1 VKVGLTGGAGFIGSW
16 VVDELWGRGHTPVVF
31 DVRGRSYGTADVM
44 LGDIRDEVAVTE
56 LAAHVD
62 GIIHLAAV
70 LGTQETIANPRPAV
84 EVNGVG
90 GANVLAAAHQYGLPM
105 VNICVGNYW
114 MRNSYSTT
122 KRMVERLVEQ
132 YRDETGARFA
142 NVRCVNAYGPR
153 QSAAPPFA
161 AAKVRKIV
169 PAFICRA
176 LSDMPIEV
184 YGDGTQVSDCVF
196 VGDVA
201 RALVAALDACAN
213 GTVPDRTIEV
223 GPDAHHTVNDIAD
236 LVRTLTGSAAPVV
249 HLPMRP
255 GETPGATVTC
265 DPSTLTDV
273 GIDPASLVALHD
285 GLDRTVH
292 WFREAEGVTWKRPTS

>member
-1 VKVGLTGGAGFIGSW
+1 MKVGVTGGAGFIGGW
-16 VVDELWGRGHTPVVF
+16 VVQELRRSGHSVVVF
-31 DVRGRSYGTADVM
+31 DVRGREVPGAETM
-44 LGDIRDEVAVTE
+44 LGDVRDAVAVTE

-70 LGTQETIANPRPAV
+70 LGTQETIRNPRPAV

-90 GANVLAAAHQYGLPM
+90 GANVLAAADQYGLPL
-105 VNICVGNYW
+105 VNICVGNHW

-132 YRDETGARFA
+132 YRIETDARFA
-142 NVRCVNAYGPR
+142 NVRCVNAYGPQ

-176 LSDMPIEV
+176 LSGMPIEV
-184 YGDGTQVSDCVF
+184 YGDGLQVSDCVY
-196 VGDVA
+196 VADVA
-201 RALVAALDACAN
+201 AVLVAALESCAA
-213 GTVPDRTIEV
+213 GVVPQRTLEV
-223 GPDAHHTVNDIAD
+223 GPAQHHTVLDVAE
-236 LVRTLTGSAAPVV
+236 LVRETTGADVPIV

-255 GETPGATVTC
+255 GETPGSSVTC
-265 DPSTLTDV
+265 DPSTLEDV
-273 GIDPASLVALHD
+273 GFDPGSLWPLRNGIAA
-285 GLDRTVH
+285 TVD
-292 WFREAEGVTWKRPTS
+292 WFAANEGVTWVRPR